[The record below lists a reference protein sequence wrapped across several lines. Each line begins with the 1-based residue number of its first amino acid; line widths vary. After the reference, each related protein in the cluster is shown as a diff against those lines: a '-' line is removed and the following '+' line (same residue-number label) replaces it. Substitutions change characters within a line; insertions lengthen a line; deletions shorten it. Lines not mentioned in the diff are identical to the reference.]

1 MIFHITDGATWA
13 ESLARGSHTGSPRG
27 VDLAVEGYIHCS
39 TAEQWR
45 SVVERFYVDDRDL
58 LLLHLDERL
67 LTAPLVYEQLPGAPE
82 SFPHVYGPINLEA
95 VVDVERLVSPG
106 Q

>member
-1 MIFHITDGATWA
+1 MIFHITDATTWA
-13 ESLARGSHTGSPRG
+13 ESQARGSHTGSTRG
-27 VDLAVEGYIHCS
+27 IDLAEEGYIHCS
-39 TAEQWR
+39 TAEQWH

-67 LTAPLVYEQLPGAPE
+67 LTSPLVYEQLPGAPE
-82 SFPHVYGPINLEA
+82 SFPHVYGPLNLDA
-95 VVDVERLVSPG
+95 VVDVERLVRPG